1 MYYIFRKDVKDF
13 NAFIEK
19 LQNRHICRNKH
30 SCNKRNAVA
39 IATYFAGTEIREFI
53 FLSERMCDS
62 DPHISWITSR
72 IKCDTEEEFLKRVD
86 DKIKNQIENRKM
98 KLSFQQK
105 QDLSNSIQG
114 VLNLNQDMNNILVG
128 ILKSTEKKL
137 IRTDNDADKSTI
149 YAFVYDDYFTFYEEK
164 RVLAV
169 TIFEGRF
176 IGVLVGAANATLDGM
191 TDEAILEMDEWYTIN
206 GGYLLS
212 NATLY
217 NLCEN
222 IEEYL

>member
-1 MYYIFRKDVKDF
+1 
-13 NAFIEK
+13 
-19 LQNRHICRNKH
+19 
-30 SCNKRNAVA
+30 
-39 IATYFAGTEIREFI
+39 
-53 FLSERMCDS
+53 
-62 DPHISWITSR
+62 
-72 IKCDTEEEFLKRVD
+72 
-86 DKIKNQIENRKM
+86 M

-105 QDLSNSIQG
+105 QDLSNSIQA

-128 ILKSTEKKL
+128 ILKSTDKKL
-137 IRTDNDADKSTI
+137 IRTDDDTDKSSI
-149 YAFVYDDYFTFYEEK
+149 YAYLFDDYFTYYEEK

-176 IGVLVGAANATLDGM
+176 IGVLLIEDDTTLDGM
-191 TDEAILEMDEWYTIN
+191 TDDEILELDNWYTMF
-206 GGYLLS
+206 GGYILS

>member
-1 MYYIFRKDVKDF
+1 
-13 NAFIEK
+13 
-19 LQNRHICRNKH
+19 
-30 SCNKRNAVA
+30 
-39 IATYFAGTEIREFI
+39 
-53 FLSERMCDS
+53 
-62 DPHISWITSR
+62 
-72 IKCDTEEEFLKRVD
+72 
-86 DKIKNQIENRKM
+86 M

-105 QDLSNSIQG
+105 QDLSNSIQA

-128 ILKSTEKKL
+128 ILKSTGKKL
-137 IRTDNDADKSTI
+137 IRTDDDTDKSSI
-149 YAFVYDDYFTFYEEK
+149 YAYLFDDYFTYYEEK

-176 IGVLVGAANATLDGM
+176 IGVLLIEDDTTLDGM
-191 TDEAILEMDEWYTIN
+191 TDDEILELDNWYTMF
-206 GGYLLS
+206 GGYILS

>member
-1 MYYIFRKDVKDF
+1 
-13 NAFIEK
+13 
-19 LQNRHICRNKH
+19 
-30 SCNKRNAVA
+30 
-39 IATYFAGTEIREFI
+39 
-53 FLSERMCDS
+53 
-62 DPHISWITSR
+62 
-72 IKCDTEEEFLKRVD
+72 
-86 DKIKNQIENRKM
+86 M

-105 QDLSNSIQG
+105 QDLSNSIQA

-128 ILKSTEKKL
+128 ILKSTDKKL
-137 IRTDNDADKSTI
+137 IRTDDDTDKSSI
-149 YAFVYDDYFTFYEEK
+149 YAYLFDDYFTYYEEK

-176 IGVLVGAANATLDGM
+176 IGVLLIEDDTTLDGM
-191 TDEAILEMDEWYTIN
+191 TDDEILELNNWYTMF
-206 GGYLLS
+206 GGYILS

>member
-1 MYYIFRKDVKDF
+1 
-13 NAFIEK
+13 
-19 LQNRHICRNKH
+19 
-30 SCNKRNAVA
+30 
-39 IATYFAGTEIREFI
+39 
-53 FLSERMCDS
+53 
-62 DPHISWITSR
+62 
-72 IKCDTEEEFLKRVD
+72 
-86 DKIKNQIENRKM
+86 M

-128 ILKSTEKKL
+128 ILKSTDKKL
-137 IRTDNDADKSTI
+137 IRTDDDTDKSSI
-149 YAFVYDDYFTFYEEK
+149 YAYLFDDYFTYYEEK

-176 IGVLVGAANATLDGM
+176 IGVLLIEDDTTLDGM
-191 TDEAILEMDEWYTIN
+191 TDDEILELDNWYTMF
-206 GGYLLS
+206 GGYILS
-212 NATLY
+212 YATLY

>member
-1 MYYIFRKDVKDF
+1 
-13 NAFIEK
+13 
-19 LQNRHICRNKH
+19 
-30 SCNKRNAVA
+30 
-39 IATYFAGTEIREFI
+39 
-53 FLSERMCDS
+53 
-62 DPHISWITSR
+62 
-72 IKCDTEEEFLKRVD
+72 
-86 DKIKNQIENRKM
+86 M

-105 QDLSNSIQG
+105 QDLSNSIQA

-128 ILKSTEKKL
+128 ILKSTDKKL
-137 IRTDNDADKSTI
+137 IRTDDDTDKSSI
-149 YAFVYDDYFTFYEEK
+149 YAYLFDDYFTYYEEK

-176 IGVLVGAANATLDGM
+176 IGVLLIEDDTTLDGM
-191 TDEAILEMDEWYTIN
+191 TDDEILELDNWYTMF